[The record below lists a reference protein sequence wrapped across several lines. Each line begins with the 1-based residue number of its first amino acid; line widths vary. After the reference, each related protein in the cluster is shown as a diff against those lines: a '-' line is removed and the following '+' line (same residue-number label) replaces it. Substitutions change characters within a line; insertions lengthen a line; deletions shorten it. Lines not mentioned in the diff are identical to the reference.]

1 MTLSSARSSSL
12 AARPPLAVRS
22 PPPLSPS
29 PSRPRLTPAQ
39 TGYDGPRTAKDII
52 AAATSAMPT
61 FVKRAGTAAEVEA
74 LRAKVRPSL
83 PPSSPAPRPADS
95 PHPPALSPTQA
106 ATKPISLLFTSA
118 GKVTPLYKALS
129 TDFYRALD
137 FYAARDEK
145 VGHEAMRAF
154 GVDKT
159 PALLVLSGGDE
170 VVKYD
175 GASLSS
181 CSPSPLKGDR
191 ALTLPSLPLSSSSSR
206 TRQARSSTT
215 SCARS
220 SSRSRRRARRR
231 AAAPRRRSA
240 SRTRSCRWPREG
252 PSGIEE

>member
-1 MTLSSARSSSL
+1 M
-12 AARPPLAVRS
+12 RP
-22 PPPLSPS
+22 PPPLSPLS
-29 PSRPRLTPAQ
+29 APRAGLTPAQ
-39 TGYDGPRTAKDII
+39 TGYDGPRTAEDII

-74 LRAKVRPSL
+74 LRAKVRPSR

-159 PALLVLSGGDE
+159 PALLVLSGGDG

-181 CSPSPLKGDR
+181 SLPARAALEGGPRTHAPLF
-191 ALTLPSLPLSSSSSR
+191 TLPSSSSR

-252 PSGIEE
+252 PSGNEE